1 MAAIISNIGGSE
13 KVKIDGQKVTE
24 KMELQSINSNFLG
37 LDPLTSTEI
46 NDAPFNSYIHII
58 DNTSFLALSVSLQ
71 VLKYYKN
78 GKPIATFTMPEEFTN
93 TSGRYRIFEDNQKN
107 IYYGYR
113 YTYSDNY
120 AFSLYKIILNNNS
133 ISWENILYKVSGPD
147 NSYCICNNALY
158 FSKYYVPSST
168 DKFYLN
174 LYKIDLETLETKKI
188 YEKHAGYG
196 TSTDTSQI
204 VSNSSQVFWFPQ
216 NGSNKITTSNQ
227 IVLIETNNN
236 DNIIT
241 YNSSSNISSRILES
255 LYTEKNTNN
264 LICHYYNSD
273 TNNKADIQ
281 NYLVEF
287 NTSNNTYSLLLLSAT
302 DTPTTVGAASYST
315 VIHKINGAPFFCI
328 PNGNN
333 GDAIGFDYYEPLSY
347 YFEEEQTWNSYSSI
361 NTTIFKNFFDGL
373 SLSYGDL
380 RIIKI
385 VPISDNIIRLY
396 GKLGESSNYGY
407 FKVDLSLLPT
417 LKASTYF
424 YTK

>member
-204 VSNSSQVFWFPQ
+204 VSNSS
-216 NGSNKITTSNQ
+216 
-227 IVLIETNNN
+227 
-236 DNIIT
+236 
-241 YNSSSNISSRILES
+241 
-255 LYTEKNTNN
+255 
-264 LICHYYNSD
+264 
-273 TNNKADIQ
+273 
-281 NYLVEF
+281 
-287 NTSNNTYSLLLLSAT
+287 
-302 DTPTTVGAASYST
+302 
-315 VIHKINGAPFFCI
+315 
-328 PNGNN
+328 
-333 GDAIGFDYYEPLSY
+333 
-347 YFEEEQTWNSYSSI
+347 
-361 NTTIFKNFFDGL
+361 
-373 SLSYGDL
+373 
-380 RIIKI
+380 
-385 VPISDNIIRLY
+385 
-396 GKLGESSNYGY
+396 
-407 FKVDLSLLPT
+407 
-417 LKASTYF
+417 
-424 YTK
+424 